1 MTEPSLILRDWEV
14 RGIIEGRIR
23 ELRRPIKPQ
32 PIETDEFTNI
42 DPNCNFIWKRG
53 NQRRYCGKNFML
65 LHSPF
70 GQVGG
75 TIWGKETWCEVSQ
88 LLDCYGKNSNLC
100 SGVDIFTFYRAS
112 HKLPSGCKWRSPVH
126 MPREY
131 SRIILQ
137 TDEVWTERLQEI
149 SEEDALAMGIIQHV
163 WRDSFGNESPA
174 NFKESLMNVWDLIY
188 KSQGLGW
195 EVNPYVF
202 AAKVHRVEVDKLG

>member
-14 RGIIEGRIR
+14 RGIIEGRISQ
-23 ELRRPIKPQ
+23 LRRPIKPQ
-32 PIETDEFTNI
+32 PYETDEFMDI
-42 DPNCNFIWKRG
+42 DPNCNFIWKHG

-137 TDEVWTERLQEI
+137 TDEILVERLQEI
-149 SEEDALAMGIIQHV
+149 TWADVQAMGFTAVEEFDGCLSSV
-163 WRDSFGNESPA
+163 WNREYQ
-174 NFKESLMNVWDLIY
+174 K
-188 KSQGLGW
+188 QGLGW
-195 EVNPYVF
+195 EVNPYVWVVKF
-202 AAKVHRVEVDKLG
+202 HRVGDSQ